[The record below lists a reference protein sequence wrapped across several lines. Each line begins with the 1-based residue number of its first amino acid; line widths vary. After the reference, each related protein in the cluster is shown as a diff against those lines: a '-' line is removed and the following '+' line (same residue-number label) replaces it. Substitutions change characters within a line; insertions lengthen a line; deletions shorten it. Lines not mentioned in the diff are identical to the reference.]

1 MLFIQYVFVYVHQS
15 RVDQINVNL
24 NRQQNENETGNDNVN
39 DINTKG
45 NVINMDWDFFT
56 QKNTDDIACVQCD
69 WTLNPINDCVD
80 DLLAKRKQ
88 V

>member
-1 MLFIQYVFVYVHQS
+1 MLFTQYVFIYVHQS

-24 NRQQNENETGNDNVN
+24 NRQQNEKQTVNDNVN

-45 NVINMDWDFFT
+45 NVINMDWSFFT
-56 QKNTDDIACVQCD
+56 QENTDDIACGQCE
-69 WTLNPINDCVD
+69 WTLYAINDCVD
-80 DLLAKRKQ
+80 DLLARRKQ